1 MSLFSAATEL
11 DVDSGADLYSFTLS
25 RSFDK
30 MILSKNVRVHEKPS
44 NPWFE
49 QDYRNSNVQIGV
61 LKRSIWWPEVEMSLL
76 HGSVVRK
83 SRKDCVD
90 PSVEITEN

>member
-25 RSFDK
+25 KSFDK
-30 MILSKNVRVHEKPS
+30 MILSKNVRVHERPS

-49 QDYRNSNVQIGV
+49 QDYRDSNVQIGV
-61 LKRSIWWPEVEMSLL
+61 LKRSIW
-76 HGSVVRK
+76 
-83 SRKDCVD
+83 
-90 PSVEITEN
+90 